1 MSSWKQIPPSSS
13 KNPSPSSGLK
23 PKEQPP
29 KQYVDMRNERF
40 AENKQI
46 LRDGLPP
53 AERVRSTQKFGTK
66 QKLNEIN
73 PTNKP

>member
-1 MSSWKQIPPSSS
+1 
-13 KNPSPSSGLK
+13 
-23 PKEQPP
+23 
-29 KQYVDMRNERF
+29 MRNERF
-40 AENKQI
+40 AENKQL

-66 QKLNEIN
+66 QKLKEIN